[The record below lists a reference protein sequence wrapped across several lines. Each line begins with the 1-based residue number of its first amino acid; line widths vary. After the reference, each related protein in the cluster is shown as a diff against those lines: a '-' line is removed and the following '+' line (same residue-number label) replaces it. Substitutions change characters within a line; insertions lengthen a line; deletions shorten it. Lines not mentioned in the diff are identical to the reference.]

1 MKVCAIV
8 PAAGGGV
15 RLFPARSKIPPR
27 ESKVFISVGG
37 IPILAR
43 SLIEL
48 SRVKS
53 IDRIIVALKV
63 PVKAHFIRNI
73 KKRFGLKKVSCVV
86 SGGRTRAESVRLAF
100 AKVPRA
106 YTHVLIHD
114 GVRPFIRPEAI
125 ERLLREVKSA
135 DGAILAKPV
144 TPTIKCVG
152 PANKI
157 LHTVDRARLWEA
169 ETPQVFK
176 RSALERAF
184 CMFGAKELGATD
196 EASLVE
202 AIGGDVRVVEDPF
215 YNPKI
220 TTPVDLDLAERYASS
235 TAGPPRVGIGF
246 DIHRLVKGRPLYLGG
261 VRIPSR
267 LGALGHSDA
276 DTLLHAISDGILGSL
291 SLGDIGE
298 HFSDTDPRYRGIR
311 STKLLKKV
319 LSQLRDSGFR
329 VVNVDSNI
337 MLERP
342 KLGKYKKIIQKKVAR
357 LLGIPPR
364 SVSIK
369 AKTYEGLGIV
379 GSGQAVACQVLV
391 QLGK

>member
-1 MKVCAIV
+1 MKLCAIV
-8 PAAGGGV
+8 PAAGGGK
-15 RLFPARSKIPPR
+15 RLFPAKNNVLPQK
-27 ESKVFISVGG
+27 SKVFISVGG

-43 SLIEL
+43 SLITL
-48 SRVKS
+48 SSVRS
-53 IDRIIVALKV
+53 IDKIIVALKPSV
-63 PVKAHFIRNI
+63 RAHFIRNI

-86 SGGRTRAESVRLAF
+86 SGGRTRAESVKRAF
-100 AKVPRA
+100 AKVPRT

-125 ERLLREVKSA
+125 ERLLREARDA

-184 CMFGAKELGATD
+184 RTFEGKELGMTD

-202 AIGGDVRVVEDPF
+202 AIGGDVRVVEDIF

-220 TTPVDLDLAERYASS
+220 TTPVDLDLAERYAYKA
-235 TAGPPRVGIGF
+235 TPRVGIGF
-246 DIHRLVKGRPLYLGG
+246 DIHRLVTGRPLYLGG

-267 LGALGHSDA
+267 LGASGHSDA
-276 DTLLHAISDGILGSL
+276 DTLLHAISDGILGAL

-298 HFSDTDPRYRGIR
+298 HFPDTDPQYRGIR
-311 STKLLKKV
+311 SAKLLTKV
-319 LSQLRDSGFR
+319 LSRLREEGFR
-329 VVNVDSNI
+329 VVNVDSNVI
-337 MLERP
+337 LERP
-342 KLGKYKKIIQKKVAR
+342 KLGKYKKIIRNKVAR
-357 LLGIPPR
+357 LLGISPQ

-369 AKTYEGLGIV
+369 AKTYEGLGII
-379 GSGQAVACQVLV
+379 GSGEAVACQALV
-391 QLGK
+391 HIESIR